1 MAAST
6 RPLVWDFYRAVGSA
20 SGLGGTVEY
29 YEESGQSIWLDSNG
43 LTTETTTVEDGH
55 WENTPWSEDIQ
66 ILPDSHSLLA
76 LDHPSNG
83 VLYGAAVRDGRLWF
97 YRYVYAMDIG
107 DLVRSGSWKAS
118 NDSAIAQ
125 MNLQLLNVSN
135 DLYGAEA
142 TLFQPGARLS
152 LAVVMGDS
160 APYDIG
166 VAHLD
171 DVAFDPLSEIVTL
184 SGRNQTGFYLKDQ
197 TFGADFSWTGNG
209 QTVVENILAWAG
221 IKKYQV
227 GTSATTWTWVFD
239 PKNTVLEGLE
249 HIGAWFSGWEL
260 RELPSG
266 MVVVGY
272 PEWIAANFQA
282 TGYYQLNVGREVTRR
297 RTRKSA
303 DAAYCRVYV
312 TGKDAQGVALA
323 PITQPVRNFDFWG
336 LPAKKTYHD
345 NAPDGLTQE
354 ELQAYAEDLAERLQ
368 YVGMVDSFTL
378 PFMQP
383 QLLVGDVAQV
393 YYTGDEQATSLG
405 TITSIT
411 HSFGQT
417 GFSTAFTVDSGGAE
431 SENAGAAVTK
441 TRALG
446 GYTRQQN
453 VLDFMR
459 NVAHGY

>member
-29 YEESGQSIWLDSNG
+29 YEESGQSIWLDANG
-43 LTTETTTVEDGH
+43 MATETTTVEDGH
-55 WENTPWSEDIQ
+55 WDGTTWSEDIA
-66 ILPDSHSLLA
+66 ILPDDHGALS

-83 VLYGAAVRDGRLWF
+83 VLYGAALRGGQLWF

-118 NDSAIAQ
+118 NDSAIS
-125 MNLQLLNVSN
+125 QLSMQLANISN
-135 DLYGAEA
+135 DLFSVET

-171 DVAFDPLSEIVTL
+171 EVTFDPLSETVSL
-184 SGRNQTGFYLKDQ
+184 SGRNQTGYYLKDQ
-197 TFGADFSWTGNG
+197 TFGANNAWPGTGK
-209 QTVVENILAWAG
+209 TAVEDILKFAG
-221 IKKYQV
+221 IKKYSV
-227 GTSATTWTWVFD
+227 GPSTAKWTWTFD
-239 PKNTVLEGLE
+239 AKKTILGGLE
-249 HIGAWFSGWEL
+249 EIGAWFAGWEV
-260 RELPSG
+260 RELPDG
-266 MVVVGY
+266 LVVVGY
-272 PEWIAANFQA
+272 PAWIAANYQA

-303 DAAYCRVYV
+303 DAAYCQVYV
-312 TGKDAQGVALA
+312 TGKGQDGAELTPAVAD
-323 PITQPVRNFDFWG
+323 VDNFAFWA
-336 LPAKKTYHD
+336 LPAHKIYYDT
-345 NAPDGLTQE
+345 APNGLTQE
-354 ELQAYAEDLAERLQ
+354 ELQSYADDLAERLQ

-383 QLLVGDVAQV
+383 QLLIGDVVQV
-393 YYTGDEQATSLG
+393 YQTGDTEAVSLG
-405 TITSIT
+405 TITSLT
-411 HSFGQT
+411 HTFGKA
-417 GFSTAFTVDSGGAE
+417 GFSTAFTVDSGGAV
-431 SENAGAAVTK
+431 SEDAGAALTR

-446 GYTRQQN
+446 GYTRTQN
-453 VLDFMR
+453 VLDFVK